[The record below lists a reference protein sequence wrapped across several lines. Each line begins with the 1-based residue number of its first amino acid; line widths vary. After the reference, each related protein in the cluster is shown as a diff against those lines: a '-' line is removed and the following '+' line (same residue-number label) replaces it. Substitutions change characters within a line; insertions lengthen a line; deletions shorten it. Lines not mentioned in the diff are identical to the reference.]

1 MVIDT
6 IGKSDAKV
14 LIDENEVL
22 KIETTSLISNNEYHM
37 LKLLN
42 CKLPV
47 PKVMDFY
54 QKNGENYLRMS
65 KIKGKM
71 LCDKEIIEEPY
82 KVVKLAASSLKK
94 LWEINIDDC
103 KEKFIINLDKKLEIA
118 RFRVENGLVDT
129 SMCEE
134 ETFNGKEFSNPLELL
149 VWLENNK
156 PKCDKLVLSH
166 GDFCLPNIFVDGEN
180 ISGYID
186 LGLCGL
192 DDIYQDIAICYR
204 SLRDNII
211 GRYSNGKN
219 QKFDIELIFSELG
232 IVPDY
237 NKIRYY
243 LLLDELF

>member
-42 CKLPV
+42 GKLPV

-103 KEKFIINLDKKLEIA
+103 KEKFIINIDKKLEIA

-129 SMCEE
+129 SMCED
-134 ETFNGKEFSNPLELL
+134 ETFNGNEFSFHYGLQS
-149 VWLENNK
+149 
-156 PKCDKLVLSH
+156 VL
-166 GDFCLPNIFVDGEN
+166 
-180 ISGYID
+180 
-186 LGLCGL
+186 
-192 DDIYQDIAICYR
+192 
-204 SLRDNII
+204 
-211 GRYSNGKN
+211 KN
-219 QKFDIELIFSELG
+219 
-232 IVPDY
+232 
-237 NKIRYY
+237 R
-243 LLLDELF
+243 